1 MDISRFVGTVIL
13 GIGVIAQGAA
23 VYLAIQTRE
32 WITTTV
38 QATGTCVG
46 YGSGR
51 PSNAGS
57 RPGSGSRRSKAER
70 IDFVDANG
78 NPWSF
83 VSWVSTSSPY
93 KIGDTVP
100 IRYHPQNPSM
110 AAVDTAFRTWFP
122 AGLVGVAGLGFTL
135 AGWAFRRPHA
145 PRR

>member
-23 VYLAIQTRE
+23 LYLAMQTSA
-32 WITTTV
+32 WIATTV
-38 QATGTCVG
+38 STTGTCVG
-46 YGSGR
+46 YESRR

-57 RPGSGSRRSKAER
+57 RPGSGRGRNKAEK

-83 VSWVSTSSPY
+83 VSWVTTSSPY
-93 KIGDTVP
+93 PIGSTVP
-100 IRYHPQNPSM
+100 IRYHPQNPSD
-110 AAVDTAFRTWFP
+110 AAVDTPFRNWFP

-135 AGWAFRRPHA
+135 AGWAFRRPHS